1 MTPEQDLERRLRGWL
16 ADGPSVAPRPVV
28 DEALQ
33 RVAARPRRRPLVVR
47 LARWLRLPY
56 TLTDRTLR
64 ASATA
69 MLLVALAIPLAV
81 LVLSLPTVEVRQ
93 PLPSLAPQTLL
104 YSIGTLDGVAVPAT
118 GGSTSGRADLRMD
131 DPRLSGELRWSRQLE
146 ESPGED
152 LARWSAV
159 LRIDNTGGAWEGET
173 TGVRFPDDSELELGW
188 LHGQGGYEGF
198 SLFIDIRAT
207 KGSDRAVVGVIWP
220 GPPPPLPEPTGAL
233 P

>member
-33 RVAARPRRRPLVVR
+33 RVLIRPRRRPLVVR
-47 LARWLRLPY
+47 LARRLGLPY
-56 TLTDRTLR
+56 ALSDRTLR
-64 ASATA
+64 AGAGA
-69 MLLVALAIPLAV
+69 MLLVAVTIPLAV

-104 YSIGTLDGVAVPAT
+104 YAGGTLEGTAIAAD

-131 DPRLSGELRWSRQLE
+131 DPRVGGELRWSRRLE
-146 ESPGED
+146 EAPGED
-152 LARWSAV
+152 LARWTAV
-159 LRIDNTGGAWEGET
+159 LRIDNAGGAWEGET

-188 LHGQGGYEGF
+188 LQGQGGYEGF
-198 SLFIDIRAT
+198 SMFIDIRAT

-220 GPPPPLPEPTGAL
+220 GPPAPLPEPTGAL